1 MGEKKDRERFC
12 IKFNARDSAHRK
24 AMEILEKQGPR
35 GKAQFIANAVLC
47 YAGYLERPE
56 ISQAQT
62 PRLQEEEYVK
72 QLVREVLASE
82 EKKRLEKEGRA
93 GSKSESRPGEQ
104 DNDSRLED
112 GAEKEM
118 LHGLE
123 RMDTVALSLIS
134 ATMSEFRNY

>member
-1 MGEKKDRERFC
+1 M
-12 IKFNARDSAHRK
+12 
-24 AMEILEKQGPR
+24 
-35 GKAQFIANAVLC
+35 
-47 YAGYLERPE
+47 
-56 ISQAQT
+56 
-62 PRLQEEEYVK
+62 K
-72 QLVREVLASE
+72 QLVREVLESE

-93 GSKSESRPGEQ
+93 GSKSESRPEEQ
-104 DNDSRLED
+104 DNDSRLEG